1 MMEAAVSAVVAVIA
15 GLAAVTNR
23 LHNRINLVHNRIND
37 MDHRV
42 DRIELRM
49 ATDYVHKDDFKAGLQ
64 RMEDH
69 MVRIED
75 KLDHIMLR
83 NG

>member
-23 LHNRINLVHNRIND
+23 LHNRINTVHSRITD
-37 MDHRV
+37 MDRRV
-42 DRIELRM
+42 DGIELRM
-49 ATDYVHKDDFKAGLQ
+49 ATNYVDKAEFKAGLQ

-69 MVRIED
+69 MVRIEN
-75 KLDHIMLR
+75 KLDQIVIR
-83 NG
+83 SN